1 MRSWLLFGGVPVVCR
16 PFILTLFLSAFAL
29 LYAPVFA
36 EDSRA
41 KEVLAAD
48 DARIAAMV
56 SADSGLLG
64 PLLSDDLQYSHSTGA
79 VDTKETLL
87 SLIEK
92 KEIRYVAYQPTER
105 SVAFSGSDIAFV
117 NGRAEIGVKHKDQS
131 FEKMFVFLSVW
142 RLERDAW
149 RLLRWQSSQL
159 MSVMP
164 AVGHIHVS
172 GDTKQ
177 KNSWQLLVEGDFKDV
192 NGEPDTWSWRAGVLS
207 CTGRPVG
214 VTRFH
219 KPLENFELS
228 LQWRHLSVGGNS
240 GVFLWAPSES
250 LLDLPPGKLPR
261 GGIEVQIL
269 DHGYTEQYK
278 KKSGRK
284 ATWFTTDGDVF
295 AVGTSKM
302 NPFPPLSPNGTRSFP
317 NARYSRGSPQWNHY
331 YVRAVNKEVRLWVN
345 GHEVSGGNQCS
356 PSTGYLCLESEGAPI
371 EFKEIYL
378 RELP

>member
-1 MRSWLLFGGVPVVCR
+1 MFFRSSVHTLLLCV
-16 PFILTLFLSAFAL
+16 IALS
-29 LYAPVFA
+29 YAPVLA
-36 EDSRA
+36 EDART
-41 KEVLAAD
+41 KEVLEAD

-56 SADSGLLG
+56 SADSRSLE
-64 PLLSDDLQYSHSTGA
+64 PLLSEDLQYSHSTGS

-92 KEIRYVAYQPTER
+92 KEIRYVAYQPVER
-105 SVAFSGSDIAFV
+105 SVAFSGSDIAFID
-117 NGRAEIGVKHKDQS
+117 GRAEIGVQHEGKS
-131 FEKMFVFLSVW
+131 FEKTFVTLSVW
-142 RLERDAW
+142 RWEENVW
-149 RLLRWQSSQL
+149 RFLRWQSSQIASAAL
-159 MSVMP
+159 
-164 AVGHIHVS
+164 AVGDVRIIDEPVRD
-172 GDTKQ
+172 GG
-177 KNSWQLLVEGDFKDV
+177 WQLLVEGDFESV
-192 NGEPDTWSWRAGVLS
+192 NGEADTWSWKDSVLS
-207 CTGRPVG
+207 CTGHPVG

-228 LQWRHLSVGGNS
+228 LQWRHLSSGGNS
-240 GVFLWAPSES
+240 GVFLWAPLES

-284 ATWFTTDGDVF
+284 ATWFTTNGDVF
-295 AVGTSKM
+295 AVGTSEM

-317 NARYSRGSPQWNHY
+317 SARYSRGSPQWNHY

-345 GHEVSGGNQCS
+345 GHEVSGGSNCS
-356 PSTGYLCLESEGAPI
+356 PSTGYLCLESEGAPV

>member
-1 MRSWLLFGGVPVVCR
+1 MFSRSF
-16 PFILTLFLSAFAL
+16 FHTLFLSVVTFS
-29 LYAPVFA
+29 YASVFA
-36 EDSRA
+36 EDSRVR
-41 KEVLAAD
+41 EVLEAD

-56 SADSGLLG
+56 SADSRLLE
-64 PLLSDDLQYSHSTGA
+64 PLLSEDLQYSHSTGS

-92 KEIRYVAYQPTER
+92 KEIRYVAYQPVER
-105 SVAFSGSDIAFV
+105 SVVFSGSDIAFI
-117 NGRAEIGVKHKDQS
+117 NGRAEIGVQHEGQS
-131 FEKMFVFLSVW
+131 FEKTFVFLSVW
-142 RLERDAW
+142 RLEEDVW
-149 RLLRWQSSQL
+149 RFLRWQSSQL
-159 MSVMP
+159 ASAAL
-164 AVGHIHVS
+164 AVGDVRVIDES
-172 GDTKQ
+172 ARNGG
-177 KNSWQLLVEGDFKDV
+177 WQLLVEGDFESV
-192 NGEPDTWSWRAGVLS
+192 NGEADTWSWKESVLS
-207 CTGRPVG
+207 CTGHPVG

-228 LQWRHLSVGGNS
+228 FQWRHLSSGGNS

-269 DHGYTEQYK
+269 DRGYTEQYK

-295 AVGTSKM
+295 AVGTSEM

-317 NARYSRGSPQWNHY
+317 SARHSRGSPQWNHY

-345 GHEVSGGNQCS
+345 GHEVSGGSNCS
-356 PSTGYLCLESEGAPI
+356 PSTGYLCLESEGAPV

>member
-1 MRSWLLFGGVPVVCR
+1 MSGGVLVFSR
-16 PFILTLFLSAFAL
+16 SFFHTLFLSVVTSS
-29 LYAPVFA
+29 YASVFA
-36 EDSRA
+36 EDSRVR
-41 KEVLAAD
+41 EVLEAD

-56 SADSGLLG
+56 SADSRLLE
-64 PLLSDDLQYSHSTGA
+64 PLLSEDLQYSHSTGS

-92 KEIRYVAYQPTER
+92 KETRYVTYQPVER

-117 NGRAEIGVKHKDQS
+117 NGRAGISVRHEGQS
-131 FEKMFVFLSVW
+131 IKKTFVFLSVW
-142 RLERDAW
+142 RLEQDTW
-149 RLLRWQSSQL
+149 RFLRWQSSQL
-159 MSVMP
+159 ASAAL
-164 AVGHIHVS
+164 AVGDVRIIDKS
-172 GDTKQ
+172 ARDGG
-177 KNSWQLLVEGDFKDV
+177 WQLLVEGDFENV
-192 NGEPDTWSWRAGVLS
+192 NGEADTWSWKESVLS
-207 CTGRPVG
+207 CTGHPVG

-228 LQWRHLSVGGNS
+228 LQWRHMSFGGNS

-278 KKSGRK
+278 KKSGKK

-317 NARYSRGSPQWNHY
+317 SARYSLGSPQWNHY
-331 YVRAVNKEVRLWVN
+331 YVRAVNGEVRLWVN
-345 GHEVSGGNQCS
+345 GHEVSGGNTCS
-356 PSTGYLCLESEGAPI
+356 PSTGYLCLESEGAPV

>member
-1 MRSWLLFGGVPVVCR
+1 
-16 PFILTLFLSAFAL
+16 

-79 VDTKETLL
+79 VDTKKTLL

>member
-1 MRSWLLFGGVPVVCR
+1 MFSRSF
-16 PFILTLFLSAFAL
+16 FHTLFLSVVTFS
-29 LYAPVFA
+29 YASVFA
-36 EDSRA
+36 EDSRVR
-41 KEVLAAD
+41 EVLEAD

-56 SADSGLLG
+56 SADSRLLE
-64 PLLSDDLQYSHSTGA
+64 PLLSEDLQYSHSTGS

-92 KEIRYVAYQPTER
+92 KETRYVTYQPVER

-117 NGRAEIGVKHKDQS
+117 NGRAGICVRHEGQS
-131 FEKMFVFLSVW
+131 IKKTFVFLSVW
-142 RLERDAW
+142 RLEQDTW
-149 RLLRWQSSQL
+149 RFLRWQSSQL
-159 MSVMP
+159 ASAAL
-164 AVGHIHVS
+164 AVGDVRIIDKS
-172 GDTKQ
+172 ARDGG
-177 KNSWQLLVEGDFKDV
+177 WQLLVEGDFENV
-192 NGEPDTWSWRAGVLS
+192 NGEADTWSWKESVLS
-207 CTGRPVG
+207 CTGHPVG

-228 LQWRHLSVGGNS
+228 LQWRHMSFGGNS

-269 DHGYTEQYK
+269 DHGYTDQYK
-278 KKSGRK
+278 KKSGKK

-317 NARYSRGSPQWNHY
+317 SARYSLGSPQWNHY
-331 YVRAVNKEVRLWVN
+331 YVRAVNGEVRLWVN
-345 GHEVSGGNQCS
+345 GHEVSGGNTCS
-356 PSTGYLCLESEGAPI
+356 PSTGYLCLESEGAPV

>member
-1 MRSWLLFGGVPVVCR
+1 MFYHPIIRVLSLFIIALSCVHVC
-16 PFILTLFLSAFAL
+16 
-29 LYAPVFA
+29 A
-36 EDSRA
+36 EDART
-41 KEVLAAD
+41 KEVLEAD

-56 SADSGLLG
+56 AADSRALD
-64 PLLSDDLQYSHSTGA
+64 PLLSEDLEYSHSTGS

-87 SLIEK
+87 GLIK
-92 KEIRYVAYQPTER
+92 KRETRYVTYQPVER
-105 SVAFSGSDIAFV
+105 SVAFSGSDIAFI
-117 NGRAEIGVKHKDQS
+117 NGCAEIGVQHQGQS
-131 FEKMFVFLSVW
+131 FEKTFVFLSVW
-142 RLERDAW
+142 RLEQDAW
-149 RLLRWQSSQL
+149 RFLRWQSSQIASAAL
-159 MSVMP
+159 
-164 AVGHIHVS
+164 AVGDVRFIDEPA
-172 GDTKQ
+172 GDGG
-177 KNSWQLLVEGDFKDV
+177 WQLLVEDDFENV
-192 NGEPDTWSWRAGVLS
+192 NGESDTWSWKDSVLS
-207 CTGRPVG
+207 CTGRPIG

-228 LQWRHLSVGGNS
+228 LQWRHMLSGGNS

-269 DHGYTEQYK
+269 DHGYTEQYE

-317 NARYSRGSPQWNHY
+317 SARYSLGSPQWNHY
-331 YVRAVNKEVRLWVN
+331 YVRAVNGEVRLWVN
-345 GHEVSGGNQCS
+345 GHEVSGGNTCS
-356 PSTGYLCLESEGAPI
+356 PSTGYLCLESEGAPV